1 MKCHKCGRTATFH
14 ITEMIDAQKV
24 ELHLCDEHA
33 NEYLHQHDIFTN
45 DSDDNSAKELQETT
59 DSLML
64 DDFQTCP
71 CCGATLQDF
80 RKDGLLGC
88 AHDYVVFRE
97 RLEPFFLAL
106 HGKLKHVGKRPSH
119 AGEKDLGPTL
129 VRLRNLLVDAVEI
142 EDYEAASK
150 LRDQIAA
157 LEKKTRALPLKAPL
171 V

>member
-1 MKCHKCGRTATFH
+1 
-14 ITEMIDAQKV
+14 MIDDQKV
-24 ELHLCDEHA
+24 ELHLCEEHA
-33 NEYLHQHDIFTN
+33 AEYLHQNDIFAKSSN
-45 DSDDNSAKELQETT
+45 DDSVKELQETT

-106 HGKLKHVGKRPSH
+106 HGKLKHVGKRPRH
-119 AGEKDLGPTL
+119 AGEKDLGVTL
-129 VRLRNLLVDAVEI
+129 VRLRNLLADAVKI
-142 EDYEAASK
+142 EDYETASK
-150 LRDQIAA
+150 LRDEIVA
-157 LEKKTRALPLKAPL
+157 LEKKIATAPAKAPL
-171 V
+171 A

>member
-1 MKCHKCGRTATFH
+1 
-14 ITEMIDAQKV
+14 MIDDQKV
-24 ELHLCDEHA
+24 ELHLCEEHA
-33 NEYLHQHDIFTN
+33 AEYLHQNDIFAKSSN
-45 DSDDNSAKELQETT
+45 DDSVKELQETT

-106 HGKLKHVGKRPSH
+106 HGKLKHVGKRPRH
-119 AGEKDLGPTL
+119 AGEKDLGVTL
-129 VRLRNLLVDAVEI
+129 VRLRNLLADAVKI
-142 EDYEAASK
+142 EDYETASK
-150 LRDQIAA
+150 LRDEIVA
-157 LEKKTRALPLKAPL
+157 LEKKIATAPTKAPL
-171 V
+171 A

>member
-1 MKCHKCGRTATFH
+1 
-14 ITEMIDAQKV
+14 EMINAQKV
-24 ELHLCDEHA
+24 ELHLCEEHA
-33 NEYLHQHDIFTN
+33 AEYLHQNDIFAN
-45 DSDDNSAKELQETT
+45 DSNDNSAKELQETT

-106 HGKLKHVGKRPSH
+106 HGKLKHVGKRPRH
-119 AGEKDLGPTL
+119 AGEKDLGVSL
-129 VRLRNLLVDAVEI
+129 VRLRNLLADAVQI
-142 EDYEAASK
+142 EDYETASK
-150 LRDQIAA
+150 LRDEIVA
-157 LEKKTRALPLKAPL
+157 LEKKIATAPSKAPL
-171 V
+171 A

>member
-14 ITEMIDAQKV
+14 ITEMINAQKV
-24 ELHLCDEHA
+24 ELHLCEEHA
-33 NEYLHQHDIFTN
+33 AEYLHQNDIFAN
-45 DSDDNSAKELQETT
+45 DSNDNSAKELQETT

-106 HGKLKHVGKRPSH
+106 HGKLKHVGKRPRH
-119 AGEKDLGPTL
+119 AGEKDLGVSL
-129 VRLRNLLVDAVEI
+129 VRLRNLLADAVQI
-142 EDYEAASK
+142 EDYETASK
-150 LRDQIAA
+150 LRDEIAA
-157 LEKKTRALPLKAPL
+157 LEKKIATPSSKAPL
-171 V
+171 A